1 MSREQTIQAITQ
13 YKLISI
19 IRGIETDKTLK
30 VAQALYDGG
39 IRMLE
44 VTFNQKTPASWQA
57 TADAITAIAKQY
69 EGRMLVGAGTITS
82 TELVDI
88 AAKAGARY
96 ILSPDTNIDVIKRT
110 RELGIVSIPGAMTPS
125 EIIMAHNTGADLVKL
140 FPAGSLG
147 LDYVKAII
155 APVNHV
161 KLLAVGGIHEENI
174 RDFLAAGIVGA
185 GIGGNLVNA
194 KWIAN
199 GEFDRITQTASKLV
213 SIVKE

>member
-174 RDFLAAGIVGA
+174 RDFLATGIVGA